1 MVSNSSIVGNQDVFP
16 GSEKRRHASARRRP
30 RERKQCHGWNGCS
43 YAPGLGTGKQTTG
56 TFCWVWKKQLDWLCC
71 IHFRHERWASTWSAA
86 TGPSVCQ
93 WLFCG
98 TWVRAV
104 GSSQGTFEAETRNR
118 GQPSQ
123 NSLFAEKVFLF
134 QKRMFIK
141 TSLSLVG
148 LLCHILDIQE
158 TFERCI
164 SGHHRQGV
172 SNEQSFFFCFHFTF
186 FFLCWQSGS
195 MDLNLSALWWIVPR
209 ALHSQVVEKS
219 RPLRLGKHCWFFMLL
234 GWCIARISA
243 HSIHNLYLQM
253 SIMRFMSVVIYTSI
267 YTTFASFQQ
276 TDQRNINN
284 IRNNSSHKHTSQQEL
299 PLILRVLP
307 VFPRMAM
314 SGPGTKNLWMASIAD
329 SAKTCPERTNPD
341 TIHCRSTHGMHW
353 EWRQGPLEPWSM
365 AHVCFCKRGVVGIHS
380 LGRQPKRQDT
390 RKPRN
395 YSHHLYADTYGYI
408 HVREDEVQWPY
419 SGV

>member
-1 MVSNSSIVGNQDVFP
+1 M
-16 GSEKRRHASARRRP
+16 
-30 RERKQCHGWNGCS
+30 
-43 YAPGLGTGKQTTG
+43 
-56 TFCWVWKKQLDWLCC
+56 KK
-71 IHFRHERWASTWSAA
+71 
-86 TGPSVCQ
+86 
-93 WLFCG
+93 
-98 TWVRAV
+98 AV
-104 GSSQGTFEAETRNR
+104 GLALLHPLSPWTMGQYLISSHWTECLSMALLWDLGQGSWVQPRNLWCR
-118 GQPSQ
+118 NTKQGSAVTELIVCREGFFVPKKDVYKNVFVVGWPSLPYLGYPR
-123 NSLFAEKVFLF
+123 NIWTLHFWPLPPRS
-134 QKRMFIK
+134 
-141 TSLSLVG
+141 
-148 LLCHILDIQE
+148 
-158 TFERCI
+158 
-164 SGHHRQGV
+164 
-172 SNEQSFFFCFHFTF
+172 EQRAIIFFSCFHFTF

-219 RPLRLGKHCWFFMLL
+219 RPLRLGKHCWFFMPL
-234 GWCIARISA
+234 GWCIARISV